1 MKALLLALAVG
12 VVGCG
17 PQPQADGWRGIAWQT
32 PHDHAAK
39 RLSDVEFKWRM
50 VDSSPPPDFDAIS
63 DPRERAAARMLH
75 YGQHPRVK
83 DRTLPP
89 QQISGTLREGP
100 CFYQVGLRFNDDGGL
115 HGATED
121 ASLHCSDAAKN
132 ELAEKFGKP
141 TFSEVI
147 PPRDCGMSYARGV
160 METIAWTKG
169 DTRAVYERRCGASRF
184 TVEYSSLRH

>member
-1 MKALLLALAVG
+1 MKKLLMALAVG

-17 PQPQADGWRGIAWQT
+17 PQPQAEGWRGLEWWT
-32 PHDHAAK
+32 PHDQAAK
-39 RLSDVEFKWRM
+39 ALGDVKFKWRE
-50 VDSSPPPDFDAIS
+50 VDSVPAPDFDAIS
-63 DPRERAAARMLH
+63 DAAERLAAKALH
-75 YGQHPRVK
+75 FMRHEK
-83 DRTLPP
+83 IEDRTLPP
-89 QQISGTLREGP
+89 EHISGTLREGP
-100 CFYQVGLRFNDDGGL
+100 CLYRVTLIFDEGGKL
-115 HGATED
+115 NEVTED

-184 TVEYSSLRH
+184 TVEYSPLRH